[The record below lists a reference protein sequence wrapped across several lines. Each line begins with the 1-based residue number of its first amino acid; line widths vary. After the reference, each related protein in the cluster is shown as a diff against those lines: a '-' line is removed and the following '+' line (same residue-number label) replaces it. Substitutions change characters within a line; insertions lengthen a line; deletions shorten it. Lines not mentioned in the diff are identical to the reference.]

1 MGGSTGLNP
10 ASPGS
15 VGRDNVRI
23 GSGLSRGEEGGDSD
37 ANTVIDDR
45 SNAGSVSEVES
56 SVSRNRHNRTPS
68 AHVPAT
74 PDKLGTAPMNPVP
87 DAGRRPRFMSQ
98 QSESSSQSS
107 VKSREMKLSTPRVL
121 PRGDLGSASRS
132 FASRLAHTPSSA
144 SASPSSSRSKH
155 ESARSNTVVPAPVP
169 AEDAAQAVDSEE
181 FGGARQGTN
190 NADVGD
196 SVVFGTNINLQD
208 SMAIFRSFF
217 REFTKTAGDD
227 PYYIGLLHEIH
238 ETEVYCVNIDCKNIH
253 SFGPPG
259 RKFYQQLLHYP
270 AEIIPIMD
278 LVVHEEYAKLFG
290 DDFLSQTL
298 RRIQVRT
305 FNLDKVKRMRDLDPS
320 DIDQLVALHGMI
332 IRSSNVIPDLKA
344 AFFRCA
350 ICSFEEEV
358 VLDRGIIAEPT
369 SCDNCGKRMT
379 MQLVHNRSIFADK
392 QYIKLQESPENIPEG
407 ETPHTVALFA
417 YDELVDVAK
426 PGDRV
431 EVTGIL
437 KSKAMRVN
445 PRQRSIRSIHKTYV
459 DVLHFKKTRK
469 GQLSGSSGS
478 AENGTITDESRFQT
492 FAEDEDDEQTRAGAN
507 EAVYREMAQDPDLYE
522 KLANSVAPSIWK
534 LDDVKKGVLCLLFG
548 GTNKETAA
556 TAESRST
563 HKMRARGELNILL
576 CGDPGTSKSQLLGYV
591 HKLAPRG
598 IYTSGKGS
606 SAVGLTAYISK
617 DPETKELILE
627 SGALVLSDRGV
638 CCIDEFDKM
647 SDTTRAILHECMEQ
661 QTISIAKAGII
672 ATLNA
677 RTSILAS
684 ANPIESKYN
693 PRLSV
698 VQNIQLPPT
707 LLSRFDLIY
716 LILDKPDAN
725 TDRRLAKHLVQL
737 YFRERENVHAV
748 YPSKTVS
755 DYIAYAK
762 KTCHPILT
770 SSAVKRLVDGYV
782 EMRQLGA
789 LGGGKKTITATPR
802 QLESLVRIAEA
813 RARIRLS
820 PEVQESDVA
829 EALRLMHVATQRAAL
844 DPRTGTID
852 MDAINT
858 GMGTADRQVNEAL
871 ATELFKLL
879 EANHRTAGARVFQ
892 LVKEVSEQSSV
903 PVSNE
908 AVMKAINL
916 LKDDGRVSFSAQTGT
931 VSIV

>member
-1 MGGSTGLNP
+1 MTG
-10 ASPGS
+10 
-15 VGRDNVRI
+15 
-23 GSGLSRGEEGGDSD
+23 SRGDNAAEPGLPADGPEADGRSVRSAVSQDESGESD
-37 ANTVIDDR
+37 MNTVIDDK
-45 SNAGSVSEVES
+45 SNSGFVSEVES
-56 SVSRNRHNRTPS
+56 SVSRNRHNRSQAPQSPS
-68 AHVPAT
+68 SPNAVGFSQPR
-74 PDKLGTAPMNPVP
+74 DIS
-87 DAGRRPRFMSQ
+87 RRPRFLSQ
-98 QSESSSQSS
+98 QSDDSGRSSAR
-107 VKSREMKLSTPRVL
+107 SREMKLTTPRVL

-132 FASRLAHTPSSA
+132 FASRLAYTPSSA
-144 SASPSSSRSKH
+144 SQPQVPNQAEAEEDPSAPSP
-155 ESARSNTVVPAPVP
+155 
-169 AEDAAQAVDSEE
+169 
-181 FGGARQGTN
+181 ARQPPAGNAPEEEYAGRIEETGTS
-190 NADVGD
+190 DVGD

-217 REFTKTAGDD
+217 REFTKTDETE
-227 PYYIGLLHEIH
+227 PYYLKMLQEIH

-253 SFGPPG
+253 SFGAPG

-369 SCDNCGKRMT
+369 KCTNCSKRMT

-445 PRQRSIRSIHKTYV
+445 PRQRTIRSIHKTYV
-459 DVLHFKKTRK
+459 DVLHFRKTRK
-469 GQLSGSSGS
+469 GQLGSNATAESGAG
-478 AENGTITDESRFQT
+478 AGVDGSRFET
-492 FAEDEDDEQTRAGAN
+492 FAVDEDDESSRERAN
-507 EAVYREMAQDPDLYE
+507 EATYKEMAQDPELYE
-522 KLANSVAPSIWK
+522 KLANSIAPSIWK

-548 GTNKETAA
+548 GTNKETDDAA
-556 TAESRST
+556 TSRST

-716 LILDKPDAN
+716 LILDKPDPN

-737 YFRERENVHAV
+737 YFRERHAV
-748 YPSKTVS
+748 QAVYASKVVS

-762 KTCHPILT
+762 KNCHPVLT
-770 SSAVKRLVDGYV
+770 NSAVSRLVDGYV

-858 GMGTADRQVNEAL
+858 GMGTADRQANDAL
-871 ATELFKLL
+871 AGELFKIL
-879 EANHRTAGARVFQ
+879 EAKHRIRGARVFE
-892 LVKEVSEQSSV
+892 LVKDASEQSSV
-903 PVSNE
+903 PVSQE
-908 AVMKAINL
+908 DVMRAVNL
-916 LKDDGRVSFSAQTGT
+916 LKDDGKVSFSAQTGV
-931 VSIV
+931 VSLL